1 MKRYLKKNQKGFTLI
16 EIIAVLIILG
26 ILATIAIGKFMDLQG
41 QAQEKALQGA
51 VAEGVSTCNICFGKL
66 SLSNGAAPGSGAV
79 ATCATANSPDST
91 DFTYTFSGSDGS
103 GGVMVTA
110 ANAAWGE
117 PGSLSRY
124 WNNPNE

>member
-26 ILATIAIGKFMDLQG
+26 ILATIAIGKFMDLQD

-51 VAEGVSTCNICFGKL
+51 VAEGVSSCNICFGKL
-66 SLSNGAAPGSGAV
+66 SLSNGAAPGSGTV
-79 ATCATANSPDST
+79 AACATANPPDSA
-91 DFTYTFSGSDGS
+91 DFGYTFAAGTDG
-103 GGVMVTA
+103 VLVTA
-110 ANAAWGE
+110 TNADWGR
-117 PGSLSRY
+117 SYTRF